1 MFNTVPPTGLFMREK
16 EFPCVVT
23 SALTHPYACFMLPTD
38 SNGLRWSNRSQGILT
53 GRQLSPSITPAK
65 GNHRKLV
72 RTPRTRL
79 KPDCVVFLRVSNL
92 RLPTPALL
100 RMPTAVRSW
109 LSPLTPISLS
119 RRQPVFCNLCS
130 NFNPC
135 FPGTPNSVLLLSKT
149 GGTNTFNV
157 DIIGMQIVCHLL
169 LKTVRV
175 RSINDC
181 ATPWLPHSTEQGNV
195 RESLLFKCSQLE
207 MEENECNFQ

>member
-1 MFNTVPPTGLFMREK
+1 
-16 EFPCVVT
+16 
-23 SALTHPYACFMLPTD
+23 MLPTD

-100 RMPTAVRSW
+100 RMPTAVSSW

-135 FPGTPNSVLLLSKT
+135 FPGSPNSVLLLSKT
-149 GGTNTFNV
+149 GGTNIFNV

-181 ATPWLPHSTEQGNV
+181 ATPWLPHSTEQENV
-195 RESLLFKCSQLE
+195 REFFFIQMLAAGNGWEWMQFSIINNKGNGPSENNVRPYPRMFSLSE
-207 MEENECNFQ
+207 TA